1 MERIGDKSMSELT
14 NEELQQKV
22 AENRELEKQLT
33 KKNDQFIFD
42 LKKILD
48 EEGVEVDER
57 QKIETFNTMLKEL
70 VEGQK
75 TGLTAKHLYGTPTE
89 AVVFITTKP
98 AAPLKTNFGSMWLDN
113 SLLLFTFLSVMT
125 GILTMVSKSPQPT
138 QGILSIT
145 IGAMSGGLSF
155 YLIYRYIY
163 IYDMPGADRSKRP
176 GVWKTGGIMALC
188 FIPWLMIFSL
198 SAFIPHAINPS
209 LDPVLTLILGVV
221 AFGIRYLLKKKYNI
235 QGSMF
240 LRP

>member
-1 MERIGDKSMSELT
+1 MTELT

-33 KKNDQFIFD
+33 KKNNQFMFD
-42 LKKILD
+42 LNKLLD
-48 EEGVEVDER
+48 DGVVIDER
-57 QKIETFNTMLKEL
+57 QKIEALNTMLKAL

-75 TGLTAKHLYGTPTE
+75 TGITAKQLYGTPTE
-89 AVVFITTKP
+89 AVVFVTTKP
-98 AAPLKTNFGSMWLDN
+98 ATPPKTNFASMWLDN
-113 SLLLFTFLSVMT
+113 SLLLFTFLAVMT
-125 GILTMVSKSPQPT
+125 GVLTMISKTPQPT
-138 QGILSIT
+138 QGILSII

-163 IYDMPGADRSKRP
+163 IYDMPGADKSKRP

-198 SAFIPHAINPS
+198 SAFIPRAINPS
-209 LDPVLTLILGVV
+209 LDPVITIVLGAA
-221 AFGIRYLLKKKYNI
+221 AFGVRYLLKKKYNI
-235 QGSMF
+235 QGSLF